1 MVDKTT
7 GGCIHMTGD
16 DNEKAG
22 ALHWW
27 EKRTL
32 VITWLLFFFPVGLY
46 GLWKGDLFTG
56 SVKKIIT
63 GVVIAVL
70 LILGGGEFLD
80 FVYVFILC
88 PIGIYLLWKDPDIS
102 KSTTY
107 RFGGALAVLI
117 LVVLTAVPSPQ
128 TNTINVTGGSCTAV
142 TQSGGCTYYRDA
154 SCRVIAQQ
162 CN

>member
-1 MVDKTT
+1 M
-7 GGCIHMTGD
+7 
-16 DNEKAG
+16 AG
-22 ALHWW
+22 VNSENTEAVRWW
-27 EKRTL
+27 QKRTL
-32 VITWLLFFFPVGLY
+32 VIVWLLFFFPVGLY

-56 SVKKIIT
+56 NMKKIIT
-63 GVVIAVL
+63 GVVVAVL

-88 PIGIYLLWKDPDIS
+88 PIAIFLLWKDPAIS

-117 LVVLTAVPSPQ
+117 LVVLTALPSPQ
-128 TNTINVTGGSCTAV
+128 TTNVNVTGGSCTAV

>member
-1 MVDKTT
+1 
-7 GGCIHMTGD
+7 MTGV
-16 DNEKAG
+16 NTENGEA
-22 ALHWW
+22 AQWW

-32 VITWLLFFFPVGLY
+32 VIAWLLFFFPVGLY

-56 SVKKIIT
+56 NMKKIIT

-88 PIGIYLLWKDPDIS
+88 PIGIYLLWKDPAIS

-117 LVVLTAVPSPQ
+117 LVVLTALPSPQ
-128 TNTINVTGGSCTAV
+128 ITNVNVTGGSCTAV